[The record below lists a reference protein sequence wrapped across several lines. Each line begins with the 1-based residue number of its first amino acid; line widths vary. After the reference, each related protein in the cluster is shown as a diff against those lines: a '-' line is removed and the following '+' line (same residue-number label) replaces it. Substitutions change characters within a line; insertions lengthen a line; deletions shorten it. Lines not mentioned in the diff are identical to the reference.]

1 MKDEIGG
8 VAITNFAYLKSK
20 MHSFLVD
27 GSSEH
32 KKANNA
38 NKNVVST
45 TRHDAYK
52 DVLLNKNVLDIQ

>member
-1 MKDEIGG
+1 
-8 VAITNFAYLKSK
+8 

-32 KKANNA
+32 KKTNSA
-38 NKNVVST
+38 NKNVVTT

-52 DVLLNKNVLDIQ
+52 DVLLNKNVLDIQWIES